1 MKRRKQA
8 ILWMIVI
15 VVFTWSHQLFDVA
28 SPSTPTMLV
37 TSSTNRN
44 KPIYKTRNGD
54 LRFSLEDSAN
64 SFHSFVHCTGAPPS
78 SLSSE
83 EDISQDKSW
92 IYRSCHF
99 KNICY
104 DLREK
109 EFVIF
114 QRGEGNTNSNNNN
127 KNNNNNN
134 HDHDHF
140 HAQKEMDE
148 ALLRENTISHNK
160 YSVEHLSQLPTSFQS
175 SLSIGGINPRWT
187 WGKGEKKE
195 GNIWAM
201 EWWPKVVTLNGD
213 RGKDDDDLK
222 SIFRLISDNDSDS
235 TTNPVLMLYHAFAPI
250 NVGHLV
256 WDDFLPLYTLKS
268 LFEGSLPSLKVSE
281 RSNLALMKT
290 SILAMDL
297 AKWLQT

>member
-1 MKRRKQA
+1 MSIRSLLKYIIYIMKRRKQA

-15 VVFTWSHQLFDVA
+15 VVFTWSPQLFDVA

-114 QRGEGNTNSNNNN
+114 QRGESNTNNNNNN

-134 HDHDHF
+134 NNQNNNN
-140 HAQKEMDE
+140 QK
-148 ALLRENTISHNK
+148 K
-160 YSVEHLSQLPTSFQS
+160 
-175 SLSIGGINPRWT
+175 
-187 WGKGEKKE
+187 EKKE
-195 GNIWAM
+195 KK
-201 EWWPKVVTLNGD
+201 EK
-213 RGKDDDDLK
+213 
-222 SIFRLISDNDSDS
+222 
-235 TTNPVLMLYHAFAPI
+235 
-250 NVGHLV
+250 
-256 WDDFLPLYTLKS
+256 
-268 LFEGSLPSLKVSE
+268 
-281 RSNLALMKT
+281 
-290 SILAMDL
+290 
-297 AKWLQT
+297 